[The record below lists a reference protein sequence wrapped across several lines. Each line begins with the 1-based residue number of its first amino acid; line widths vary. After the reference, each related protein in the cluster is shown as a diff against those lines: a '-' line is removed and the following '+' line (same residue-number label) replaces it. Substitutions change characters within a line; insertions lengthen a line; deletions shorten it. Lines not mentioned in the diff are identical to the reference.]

1 MGHVLFSLRG
11 VQKTYAAPVLRD
23 VSLEMRAGES
33 LALVGANGAG
43 KSTLIKILLGL
54 VRPSAGEGEVLGF
67 PLGDPRAAERI
78 GYLPEM
84 PSFWPELSA
93 ADFLRFVSDLR
104 GLPVTYT
111 ESRVPALLGTLG
123 LGLRGERPMQGYSK
137 GMLQRAGVAQAL
149 VHDPDLLI
157 LDEPMSGLDPRAQD
171 KLRRILVDLRTQGKS
186 LIVSSHSLE
195 DIRAL
200 CSRVVVLEK
209 SRIVLDGPTES
220 VLEELLRRY
229 RSSEPWDE
237 DPMTETSPE
246 VTP

>member
-1 MGHVLFSLRG
+1 MALFSLRG
-11 VQKTYAAPVLRD
+11 IRKSYAVPVLQD
-23 VSLEMRAGES
+23 VTLEMRSGES

-54 VRPSAGEGEVLGF
+54 VRPSGGEGEVFGF
-67 PLGDPRAAERI
+67 PLGDPRALKRI

-93 ADFLRFVSDLR
+93 TDFLRFVSDLR
-104 GLPVTYT
+104 ALPISYVRT
-111 ESRVPALLGTLG
+111 RVPALLGSLG
-123 LGLRGERPMQGYSK
+123 LALRGTRPMSDYSK

-149 VHDPDLLI
+149 IHDPDLVV

-171 KLRRILVDLRTQGKS
+171 KLRRILLALRGEGKS

-220 VLEELLRRY
+220 VLDELLRRY

-237 DPMTETSPE
+237 DPIVEPPGEAAT
-246 VTP
+246 